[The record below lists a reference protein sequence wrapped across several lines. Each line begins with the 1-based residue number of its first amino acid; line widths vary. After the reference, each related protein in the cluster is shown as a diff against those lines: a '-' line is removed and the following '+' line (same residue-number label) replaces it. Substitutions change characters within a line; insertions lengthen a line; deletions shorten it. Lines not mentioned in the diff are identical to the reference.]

1 MQRRD
6 IFERIIEEET
16 GLVKLVHE
24 IYEDGTPYP
33 VVTHIFTGKDRKE
46 AQGYMDSHMKTDKF
60 MAAMEKT
67 GEFEGIKG
75 RTKKKWNGV

>member
-1 MQRRD
+1 MRRRD
-6 IFERIIEEET
+6 IFSEIVEQES

-33 VVTHIFTGKDRKE
+33 VVTHIFKGKDREE

-67 GEFEGIKG
+67 GKFEDIKV
-75 RTKKKWNGV
+75 RTKKKWE